1 MSPPT
6 KDLERLIRSRKM
18 LHVHN
23 TCARWCFWNARCY
36 VDANENMKLMK
47 NRSMGRIDITVAWVI
62 ALATATIMAAQETFD
77 KTTLGEDWSL

>member
-1 MSPPT
+1 
-6 KDLERLIRSRKM
+6 
-18 LHVHN
+18 
-23 TCARWCFWNARCY
+23 
-36 VDANENMKLMK
+36 MKLMK